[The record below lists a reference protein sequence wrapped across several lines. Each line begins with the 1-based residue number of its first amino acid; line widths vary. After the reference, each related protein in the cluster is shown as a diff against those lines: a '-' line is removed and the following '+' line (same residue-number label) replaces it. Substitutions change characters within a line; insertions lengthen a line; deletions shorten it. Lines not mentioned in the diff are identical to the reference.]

1 LSDIDLEEI
10 DKLRAVEPYLR
21 NKEALNKIIWKVFY
35 EKPTTDLIGRVIGNT
50 AQTGIYKIT
59 NIDN

>member
-10 DKLRAVEPYLR
+10 EKLRAVEPYLR

-50 AQTGIYKIT
+50 SQTGIYKIT

>member
-35 EKPTTDLIGRVIGNT
+35 EKPTTDLIGRVVGNT
-50 AQTGIYKIT
+50 VQTGIYKIT

>member
-35 EKPTTDLIGRVIGNT
+35 EKPTTDLIGRVVGNT

>member
-1 LSDIDLEEI
+1 LEEI
-10 DKLRAVEPYLR
+10 EKLRAVEPYLR

-50 AQTGIYKIT
+50 VQTGIYKIT

>member
-1 LSDIDLEEI
+1 LEEI

-50 AQTGIYKIT
+50 VQTGIYKIT